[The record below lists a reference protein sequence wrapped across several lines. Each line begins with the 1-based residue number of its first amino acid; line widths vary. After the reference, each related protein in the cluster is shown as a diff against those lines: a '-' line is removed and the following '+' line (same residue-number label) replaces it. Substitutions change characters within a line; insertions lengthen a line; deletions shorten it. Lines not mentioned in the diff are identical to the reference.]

1 VRFSTFRSD
10 IYIPP
15 FGEHVFG
22 SAVESRVQRYLSAM
36 QVSGDIINII
46 SIDRP
51 MTPIG
56 WTLIISKFPLAGV
69 LTQCILAIPCTGI
82 VHSKFS
88 ESTSVCNSSFRSTS

>member
-22 SAVESRVQRYLSAM
+22 SAVESIVQRYLSAM

-46 SIDRP
+46 YIDRP

-56 WTLIISKFPLAGV
+56 WTLIISIFHSQVSLLNVFWLSHVLA
-69 LTQCILAIPCTGI
+69 LCTRN
-82 VHSKFS
+82 F
-88 ESTSVCNSSFRSTS
+88 